1 VKTPTAATA
10 VATAAPPAPV
20 APVVPAVAEAPLAP
34 VVILSSLTA
43 ITHERVDGAVRITLQ
58 VDRETSFHSDSLVG
72 PPRVFVD
79 LKNTR
84 MLERLRD
91 AVIPVTDPVVQRIRV
106 GRQPGNLT
114 RVVLDL
120 AQGHRYSAYSMYDPY
135 RVVIDVEAPEAK
147 ATAAVETLTPVA
159 APEAAPKTA
168 AAPVVVPAVAM
179 VPKPETKTV
188 AKAVTPRTAAAVT
201 PPAATAAPAAPA
213 PAPTPQAAPQAP
225 IVIAAADVAPAAATP
240 AIALVHTRTVD
251 TTADR
256 TPDTVS
262 APAAD
267 VDPVDDAPPL
277 APGIA
282 ASIAA
287 AVALAAPSAP
297 PPFSPSPLV
306 AIRTTV
312 TEGRMQA
319 TSTPR
324 RLQAGDTTAAV
335 NALIAT
341 RPAAT
346 AADDAAATADASIGT
361 RQAPATDAPAAGDGP
376 AVVAPGSASKTARG
390 DYSLSRQLGLGVA
403 RVVIDAGH
411 GGHDPGA
418 KVKGGLTEAGL
429 VLDIA
434 QRLELLLRKQPG
446 VDVIMTRRSD
456 TSVALEERTVMAN
469 RAGADLFVSIHANAS
484 ANPRARGVET
494 YVLNFATSPEAESI
508 AARENSA
515 SSRTMRNLPEI
526 VKTIATNNKL
536 DESRELARFVQ
547 TSLHSQLRKGD
558 SSLRNLGVKQAP
570 FMVLIGATMPA
581 ILTEVA
587 FVTNQD
593 DASHLKNEKYRQDV
607 AEALLGGITRYQQSL
622 KRTAPAVAAQQT
634 P

>member
-1 VKTPTAATA
+1 MV
-10 VATAAPPAPV
+10 
-20 APVVPAVAEAPLAP
+20 PVVPAVAEAPQTPAITLA
-34 VVILSSLTA
+34 SLTA
-43 ITHERVDGAVRITLQ
+43 ITHERVNGAVRITLQ
-58 VDRETSFHSDSLVG
+58 VDRETAFHSDSLVG

-84 MLERLRD
+84 ILERLRD
-91 AVIPVTDPVVQRIRV
+91 AVIPVTDPVVQRVRV

-120 AQGHRYSAYSMYDPY
+120 SQGHRYSAYSMYDPY
-135 RVVIDVEAPEAK
+135 RVVIDVEAPDAK
-147 ATAAVETLTPVA
+147 ATATAETLVPPATPT
-159 APEAAPKTA
+159 PEAAPKTA
-168 AAPVVVPAVAM
+168 AAPVVVPAVAT
-179 VPKPETKTV
+179 VTKPETKAV
-188 AKAVTPRTAAAVT
+188 ARAAT
-201 PPAATAAPAAPA
+201 SRTAAPAPH
-213 PAPTPQAAPQAP
+213 AA
-225 IVIAAADVAPAAATP
+225 IVLAAADVAAATP
-240 AIALVHTRTVD
+240 AIALFSAVD
-251 TTADR
+251 ATADR
-256 TPDTVS
+256 TS
-262 APAAD
+262 A
-267 VDPVDDAPPL
+267 APPL

-287 AVALAAPSAP
+287 SVALASATAPPLSSPSA
-297 PPFSPSPLV
+297 LV
-306 AIRTTV
+306 AHRTTLM
-312 TEGRMQA
+312 ERRLQA

-324 RLQAGDTTAAV
+324 WLLAGDTTAAV
-335 NALIAT
+335 HAIIAT
-341 RPAAT
+341 RAA
-346 AADDAAATADASIGT
+346 AADSAEDAPATADASIGT
-361 RQAPATDAPAAGDGP
+361 RPAPATDVPVAGDGP
-376 AVVAPGSASKTARG
+376 AVVAPGTASKTARG

-403 RVVIDAGH
+403 RVAIDAGH

-456 TSVALEERTVMAN
+456 TYVALEERTDMAN

-508 AARENSA
+508 AARENSG
-515 SSRTMRNLPEI
+515 SSRTMRNLPDI
-526 VKTIATNNKL
+526 VKTIALNNKV

-547 TSLHSQLRKGD
+547 TALHNQLRKGD
-558 SSLRNLGVKQAP
+558 STLRNLGVKQAP
-570 FMVLIGATMPA
+570 FMVLVGATMPA

-622 KRTAPAVAAQQT
+622 KRTATAVAAQQT